1 MTPSTVHCCIGVED
15 ATGSPRLQLL
25 TVEVL
30 NRTTA
35 RIVLAGELQSR
46 YENLTVETSHDQKT
60 WKQQE
65 SEGLLVQG
73 LEPGRTYYLRVKSG
87 SMVSN
92 AVETSLPTSESQP
105 SETGR

>member
-1 MTPSTVHCCIGVED
+1 MTRSPVRCCIGVED

-35 RIVLAGELQSR
+35 RLVLAGEMQSR

-65 SEGLLVQG
+65 SQGLLVQG

-92 AVETSLPTSESQP
+92 AVETSLPASESQNT
-105 SETGR
+105 ETGR

>member
-1 MTPSTVHCCIGVED
+1 MTRAPVHCCIGVED

-35 RIVLAGELQSR
+35 RLVLAGELQSQH
-46 YENLTVETSHDQKT
+46 ENLTVETSHDQKT

-65 SEGLLVQG
+65 SQGLLVQG

-87 SMVSN
+87 SMISN
-92 AVETSLPTSESQP
+92 AVETSLPTSESQH
-105 SETGR
+105 SGTGR